1 MSARAMRFTMLAA
14 LAAAPVATFA
24 QTPAKTATP
33 TTQQQKTTTPPPQTK
48 APVTQSK
55 TTPAPATQQ
64 QKTATPPAQQQKAVT
79 PPANQQQK
87 AVTPPANQ
95 QQKAVTPPANQQQK
109 AATPPA
115 GQKGAPVPQAKGA
128 APQQTKAPAAGAP
141 QGRGVA
147 PAARDTAIPLVLMR
161 EVFEYNRD
169 GRRDPFISLLSTTEL
184 RPILSD
190 LKLLMTVVD
199 EPGRSVALVQ
209 DGYERKQKTVRV
221 GSRLGRMRVSS
232 IRSDAVVF
240 TIEEFGS
247 NRRDSL
253 LLRPDT
259 SKTRVGR

>member
-1 MSARAMRFTMLAA
+1 MNARAMQVTMLVA
-14 LAAAPVATFA
+14 LAAAPVVSFA
-24 QTPAKTATP
+24 QAAAP

-48 APVTQSK
+48 APATQSK
-55 TTPAPATQQ
+55 TTP
-64 QKTATPPAQQQKAVT
+64 PPANQQQKAVT

-95 QQKAVTPPANQQQK
+95 QQKAVTPPANQK
-109 AATPPA
+109 TAPA
-115 GQKGAPVPQAKGA
+115 P
-128 APQQTKAPAAGAP
+128 QTKAPAPQTKTNPAAAGP
-141 QGRGVA
+141 QGRGVPA
-147 PAARDTAIPLVLMR
+147 AARDTAIPLVLMR
-161 EVFEYNRD
+161 EVFDYSRD

-209 DGYERKQKTVRV
+209 DGYERKQKTLRV
-221 GSRLGRMRVSS
+221 GSRVGRMRVSS